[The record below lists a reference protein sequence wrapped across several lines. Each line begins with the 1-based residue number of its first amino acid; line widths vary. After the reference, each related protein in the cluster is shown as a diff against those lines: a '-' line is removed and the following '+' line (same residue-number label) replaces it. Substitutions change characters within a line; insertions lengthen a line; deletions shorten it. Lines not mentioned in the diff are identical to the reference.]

1 MDVRQI
7 VELFEQGAARE
18 REHDLIPAHRLLG
31 AALVAA
37 STAGLSEIV
46 QASHQLLGVVEHK
59 EGRLEGAR
67 RHLEQGL
74 RLALDAHDLQAE
86 AYARQELG
94 FLRLDDGD
102 PTGALVE
109 FRRTLA
115 IAPGTGIVNLAGNA
129 LSGMGV
135 ALLDLGR
142 IDEAVPFLHAALS
155 IRTEIED
162 LEQQHV
168 DLTHLAIAAL
178 RGGRREV
185 AAAIARFLAGSRDTA
200 KGMYRHDRRALNTVM
215 DAVADTDTARAAGF
229 EAARQLVNHLGDN
242 PNPGEANR

>member
-1 MDVRQI
+1 MSSSSLVVRCGSPVRPRRTSRTHESLRADEITRAWWQGCTMDVPQQI
-7 VELFEQGAARE
+7 AELFEQGAAHE
-18 REHDLIPAHRLLG
+18 RDHDLVPARRLLG
-31 AALVAA
+31 AALAAA

-59 EGRLEGAR
+59 QGRLDEAR
-67 RHLEQGL
+67 RHLELGL
-74 RLALDAHDLQAE
+74 GLALDAHDLQGE

-102 PTGALVE
+102 PTGALAE

-142 IDEAVPFLHAALS
+142 VDEAIPFLTGGLVDPDRNPRS
-155 IRTEIED
+155 RTTARRP
-162 LEQQHV
+162 HPS
-168 DLTHLAIAAL
+168 
-178 RGGRREV
+178 RGCRPARRP
-185 AAAIARFLAGSRDTA
+185 ARGLSRDRSIPR
-200 KGMYRHDRRALNTVM
+200 G
-215 DAVADTDTARAAGF
+215 
-229 EAARQLVNHLGDN
+229 
-242 PNPGEANR
+242 

>member
-1 MDVRQI
+1 MDVPQQI
-7 VELFEQGAARE
+7 VELFEQGAAHE
-18 REHDLIPAHRLLG
+18 RDHELVPARRLLG
-31 AALVAA
+31 AALAAA
-37 STAGLSEIV
+37 STAGLCEIV

-59 EGRLEGAR
+59 QGRLDEAR
-67 RHLEQGL
+67 RHLELGL
-74 RLALDAHDLQAE
+74 SLALDAHDLQGE

-102 PTGALVE
+102 PTGALAE

-142 IDEAVPFLHAALS
+142 VDEAIPFLQAALS
-155 IRTEIED
+155 IRTEIDD
-162 LEQQHV
+162 LEQQHI
-168 DLTHLAIAAL
+168 DLTHLAVAAL

-185 AAAIARFLAGSRDTA
+185 SAAIARFLAGSRDTA
-200 KGMYRHDRRALNTVM
+200 NGMYRHDRRALDAVLE
-215 DAVADTDTARAAGF
+215 AVADTDTAPAAGF
-229 EAARQLVNHLGDN
+229 EAARQLVSHLGDN
-242 PNPGEANR
+242 S